1 LLASVLLF
9 AKKENENVETIDLI
23 ASKISELKL
32 RRNLALAEK
41 KSKSQN
47 WYAVKQVRFTMIVS

>member
-41 KSKSQN
+41 KAKSQN